1 MRKVDLS
8 VLAIQETKQ
17 IRSDRRWWIPGCV
30 VYESRPIKL
39 GPCSRGLATIVRKD
53 VFPEILE
60 VTDQMIW
67 IRFGRDKKKV
77 VLCKVYIRTQNVGSL
92 RTKVKTQL
100 LQRIKHYTQKE
111 KSVNLVV
118 AGDFNT
124 G

>member
-1 MRKVDLS
+1 M
-8 VLAIQETKQ
+8 
-17 IRSDRRWWIPGCV
+17 

-39 GPCSRGLATIVRKD
+39 GPGSRGLATIVRKD
-53 VFPEILE
+53 VFPEVLE

-67 IRFGRDKKKV
+67 IRFGRGKKKV
-77 VLCKVYIRTQNVGSL
+77 VLCNVYIRTQNVGSL

-118 AGDFNT
+118 AGDYNT
-124 G
+124 S

>member
-53 VFPEILE
+53 VFS
-60 VTDQMIW
+60 
-67 IRFGRDKKKV
+67 GRDKKKV

-118 AGDFNT
+118 SGDFNT